1 MIKHDSQ
8 DSQRR
13 DQLVPSAEFE
23 RFAPTVPIL
32 SSLPLGW
39 PHLLVR
45 TYSEPQSIERIAVP
59 ATPDPFIAVCF
70 RGDRSIEGRDGDG
83 PWHSAHIATPCVFI
97 RSAGEPAELTWR
109 SRRDEPVETAHLH
122 LSSRVL
128 QKVADEAADR
138 NPGSIQIINRF
149 AFHDPVIETV
159 ASALVAE
166 LRGSH
171 GSAALYAE
179 AAAQFLAVH
188 LLRRHCSAAL
198 PVTRPKGTLDAHRLR
213 RVLDRIHDN
222 PERPVTLHELAE
234 LAGLSVF
241 HFSRLF
247 KNTTGHAP
255 HRYVVRQRIEAACH
269 FLRDSRHGIA
279 DVAYAVGFQS
289 VSQFTAQF
297 ARHMGISPAAFRRSV
312 RTAKSRPQE
321 SS

>member
-1 MIKHDSQ
+1 VRHD
-8 DSQRR
+8 DSHKRG
-13 DQLVPSAEFE
+13 QLVPSAEFE
-23 RFAPTVPIL
+23 QFAPTAPIL

-45 TYSEPQSIERIAVP
+45 TYSEPLTIERIVVP

-83 PWHSAHIATPCVFI
+83 PWHLAHIATPCVFI
-97 RSAGEPAELTWR
+97 RPAGQPAELNWHSFR
-109 SRRDEPVETAHLH
+109 NEPVETAHLH
-122 LSSRVL
+122 ISSRVL

-138 NPGSIQIINRF
+138 HPAGVQIINRF
-149 AFHDPVIETV
+149 AFHDPIIETV
-159 ASALVAE
+159 ASALLTE
-166 LRGSH
+166 LQSGQ
-171 GSAALYAE
+171 GAAALYAE
-179 AAAQFLAVH
+179 AAAQFLAMH
-188 LLRRHCSAAL
+188 LLLRHCSAPL
-198 PVTRPKGTLDAHRLR
+198 PITRPKGRLDAHRLR
-213 RVLDRIHDN
+213 RVLDRIHDS

-247 KNTTGHAP
+247 KNTTGLAP
-255 HRYVVRQRIEAACH
+255 HRYIVRQRIEAACH
-269 FLRDSRHGIA
+269 LLRHGRHGIA

-297 ARHMGISPAAFRRSV
+297 GKLMGVSPAAFRRSV
-312 RTAKSRPQE
+312 RSARSRQQE

>member
-1 MIKHDSQ
+1 MLINNDW
-8 DSQRR
+8 QRR
-13 DQLVPSAEFE
+13 NQLVPSVEFE
-23 RFAPTVPIL
+23 RFAPTAPIL

-45 TYSEPQSIERIAVP
+45 TYSEPQSIERIVVP

-83 PWHSAHIATPCVFI
+83 PWRSAHIATPCVFI
-97 RSAGEPAELTWR
+97 RSAGEPAELNWH

-122 LSSRVL
+122 LSTRVL
-128 QKVADEAADR
+128 QRVAEEAADR
-138 NPGSIQIINRF
+138 DPASVQIVNRF
-149 AFHDPVIETV
+149 ALHDPVIETV
-159 ASALVAE
+159 ASALVTE
-166 LRGSH
+166 LQGRQY
-171 GSAALYAE
+171 SAALYAE

-188 LLRRHCSAAL
+188 LLRRHCSVAWPL
-198 PVTRPKGTLDAHRLR
+198 IRPKGRLDAHRLG
-213 RVLDRIHDN
+213 RVLDRIHDA

-247 KNTTGHAP
+247 KNTTGHPP
-255 HRYVVRQRIEAACH
+255 HRYIVRQRIEAACQL
-269 FLRDSRHGIA
+269 LRDSRHGIA

-297 ARHMGISPAAFRRSV
+297 AKHLGVSPATFRRSV
-312 RTAKSRPQE
+312 RAAGARQQE
-321 SS
+321 SD

>member
-1 MIKHDSQ
+1 M
-8 DSQRR
+8 
-13 DQLVPSAEFE
+13 PSAEFE
-23 RFAPTVPIL
+23 RFAPTGPIL

-45 TYSEPQSIERIAVP
+45 TYSEPRSIERIVVP

-83 PWHSAHIATPCVFI
+83 PWRTAHIAAPCVFV
-97 RSAGEPAELTWR
+97 RSAGEPAELTWQ
-109 SRRDEPVETAHLH
+109 SRGDEPVETAHLH

-128 QKVADEAADR
+128 QRVAEEAADR
-138 NPGSIQIINRF
+138 NPASVQIINRF
-149 AFHDPVIETV
+149 AFPDPVIETV
-159 ASALVAE
+159 ASALVTE
-166 LRGSH
+166 LQSNH

-179 AAAQFLAVH
+179 ATAQFIAVH
-188 LLRRHCSAAL
+188 LLRRHCSVPL
-198 PVTRPKGTLDAHRLR
+198 PITRPKGRLDAHRLR

-255 HRYVVRQRIEAACH
+255 HRYIVRQRIEAACRL
-269 FLRDSRHGIA
+269 LRDGRHGIA

-289 VSQFTAQF
+289 VSQFTTQF
-297 ARHMGISPAAFRRSV
+297 TRHIGISPATFRRSV
-312 RTAKSRPQE
+312 RAAASRQQE